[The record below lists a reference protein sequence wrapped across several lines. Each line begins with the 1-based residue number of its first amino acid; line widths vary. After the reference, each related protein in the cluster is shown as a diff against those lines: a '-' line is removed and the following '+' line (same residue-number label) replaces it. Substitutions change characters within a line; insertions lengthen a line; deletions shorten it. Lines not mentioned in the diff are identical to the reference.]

1 MFRQGKN
8 IEAARYLEKARQL
21 DPDSGLL
28 QLEAARILVTRGE
41 SEKALLA
48 TKKAVEKSPDLI
60 HGWILLGGLYSQ
72 KKDVTRA
79 MQAYEKAL
87 SLDPDSQETQLLLG
101 MLYWEDGQI
110 ERAASLLTV
119 LVNKSPDSAL
129 PYYYLG
135 KVYMAQKRYNQAA
148 QNFLR
153 ASRLSPRFA
162 TARFD
167 LAKAY
172 ELQNKNTMA
181 ENVYLEILKQ
191 NPESAR
197 AHDLLGRLYLRTG
210 RTDQALN
217 QFAVVKGLSKSD
229 TDVRIK
235 IGLVHF
241 EQERFAEAAE
251 EFSSILRLEPDNQR
265 ARYYLGVSLQE
276 AGDTEEA
283 TKVLAEIKPES
294 EFFVD
299 GILHLAE
306 IMDRTDNRDKARA
319 LLEKNLS
326 LKPDEPDLMVGL
338 AALLEVDGDLKQA
351 EKLLLRASE
360 QESGNAEI
368 HFRLGVVLDKL
379 SRKEEAMKSLRK
391 AIELDDHHA
400 RALNYVGYTLAEK
413 GEDLDEAE
421 LLIRRAL
428 AVEPYSGFILDSLGW
443 IYYKRGQYDK
453 ALVYL
458 ERAALSGEEDSV
470 IFEHLGDTAMKLK
483 QYKKA
488 VQAYEHAL
496 KQDASQKS
504 KLMPKLKKARN
515 LMKKNIGN

>member
-1 MFRQGKN
+1 MK
-8 IEAARYLEKARQL
+8 
-21 DPDSGLL
+21 
-28 QLEAARILVTRGE
+28 
-41 SEKALLA
+41 
-48 TKKAVEKSPDLI
+48 
-60 HGWILLGGLYSQ
+60 
-72 KKDVTRA
+72 
-79 MQAYEKAL
+79 AYEKAL
-87 SLDPDSQETQLLLG
+87 SLDPENQETQLLLG

-110 ERAASLLTV
+110 ERAATVLTA

-135 KVYMAQKRYNQAA
+135 KVHQAQKRYSQAA
-148 QNFLR
+148 ENFLM

-172 ELQNKNTMA
+172 ELQNKNTLA

-210 RTDQALN
+210 RTEQALN

-229 TDVRIK
+229 IDVRIK

-241 EQERFAEAAE
+241 EQERYAEAAE

-276 AGDTEEA
+276 AGETEEA
-283 TKVLAEIKPES
+283 TKVLGLIKPES

-306 IMDRTDNRDKARA
+306 ILDRTDNRDKARA
-319 LLEKNLS
+319 LLEKNLN

-351 EKLLLRASE
+351 ENLLLRASKLE
-360 QESGNAEI
+360 PGNAEI

-379 SRKEEAMKSLRK
+379 SRKDEAMKSLRK
-391 AIELDDHHA
+391 AIDLDDHHA
-400 RALNYVGYTLAEK
+400 RALNYVGYTMAEM
-413 GEDLDEAE
+413 GQDLDEAE

-443 IYYKRGQYDK
+443 IYYKRGKYEQ
-453 ALVYL
+453 AMVYL
-458 ERAALSGEEDSV
+458 ERASLSGESDPV

-488 VQAYEHAL
+488 VQAYEQAL
-496 KQDASQKS
+496 KHDASQKG
-504 KLMPKLKKARN
+504 KIMPKLNKARN
-515 LMKKNIGN
+515 LLEKNIKN